1 MGQSQSS
8 ESSESN
14 ELHDSYNEYKSK
26 WTNYMEWIDFKNL
39 KEGEKYR
46 VTFESYQFNII
57 FCYYKFRGKYGYCEN
72 CDSVF
77 KKKLKLSNGWS
88 YTIVDNSFEY
98 YKFIS
103 KKEYISK
110 LRDKFNEKVLN
121 IVLKRLINDDFKW

>member
-8 ESSESN
+8 ESN
-14 ELHDSYNEYKSK
+14 DLHDSYNEYKSK
-26 WTNYMEWIDFKNL
+26 WTNYMEWVDFKNL

-46 VTFESYQFNII
+46 VTFESYQFDLI
-57 FCYYKFRGKYGYCEN
+57 FCYYAFRGNYGYCEN
-72 CDSVF
+72 CYAVF
-77 KKKLKLSNGWS
+77 KEKLKLSNGWS
-88 YTIVDNSFEY
+88 HITVDNSFEY